1 MALAGLGALPA
12 LLVPRGGAR
21 SGGALPPAS
30 AAPSP
35 AIALWLLCAAAGG
48 AAVAAIEIGAV
59 ALALRFGHP
68 PALAILFTVP
78 LCLAAVAGGLW
89 VSWRNRR
96 PGRALVVAQLG
107 LMTLGAGLVALNLS
121 MAVTVLGAVLVGAV
135 LAPLGTHYSL
145 TLDAL
150 APPHRRAELFALL
163 RTANSLGVILA
174 SALLTAGSL
183 SLALAAIAALIAGV
197 TLVVAFATLRRP
209 PPA

>member
-1 MALAGLGALPA
+1 
-12 LLVPRGGAR
+12 
-21 SGGALPPAS
+21 
-30 AAPSP
+30 
-35 AIALWLLCAAAGG
+35 
-48 AAVAAIEIGAV
+48 V